1 MEHVGKQKGR
11 WRFTLKPIAERAD
24 FSNKT
29 VGLNQ
34 IYVHAYIYNIYI
46 YIIRS
51 ESKLSI
57 PDNWTF

>member
-34 IYVHAYIYNIYI
+34 IYVHAYIYIIYI
-46 YIIRS
+46 YI
-51 ESKLSI
+51 
-57 PDNWTF
+57 